1 MEFKTIKTEIQYQ
14 QYLDWIDEQ
23 FNNKISPDSTNGKII
38 ERVLCLIKKYED
50 EKYPLSS
57 FEQVIYEQ
65 TNNS

>member
-65 TNNS
+65 TSNS